1 MLNMTK
7 ILLDA
12 DASIKLTKISIIETF
27 ASGFEV
33 ITTADVYDEQVT
45 AGLKRNYPDAKKME
59 KLVSDGK
66 VTVVKST
73 EKPFVYD
80 SLRLGRGEKS
90 VIDYYLTNDVDLII
104 SDDEAFLKILD
115 NYAVPFTPVAGAI
128 LMCIIRGLMN
138 KEQGLKYLELLT
150 PMIRDENVFYI
161 KRKIEGLR

>member
-1 MLNMTK
+1 VLNVIK

-27 ASGFEV
+27 VAGFEV
-33 ITTADVYDEQVT
+33 IITTEVYGEQVT
-45 AGLKRNYPDAKKME
+45 AGLKRNHPDAKKMG

-73 EKPFVYD
+73 ERSSVYD
-80 SLRLGRGEKS
+80 SLVLGCGEKS
-90 VIDYYLTNDVDLII
+90 VLNYYLANDVDLII

-128 LMCIIRGLMN
+128 LMCILHGLMN
-138 KEQGLKYLELLT
+138 KEQGLKYLELLK
-150 PMIRDENVFYI
+150 PMIRDENMFYI
-161 KRKIEGLR
+161 KSKIEGL

>member
-1 MLNMTK
+1 MMK

-12 DASIKLTKISIIETF
+12 DASIKLTKIGIVETF
-27 ASGFEV
+27 TSGFEV
-33 ITTADVYDEQVT
+33 LVTAEVYREQVT

-66 VTVVKST
+66 VTVVQST
-73 EKPFVYD
+73 EKSSVYD
-80 SLRLGRGEKS
+80 SFGLGRGEKS
-90 VIDYYLTNDVDLII
+90 VINYYLTNDVDLII

>member
-1 MLNMTK
+1 MMK

-12 DASIKLTKISIIETF
+12 DTSIKLMKIGIIETF
-27 ASGFEV
+27 AAGFEV
-33 ITTADVYDEQVT
+33 IITADVYGGQVT

-73 EKPFVYD
+73 EKSSVYD
-80 SLRLGRGEKS
+80 GFVLGRGEKS
-90 VIDYYLTNDVDLII
+90 VINYYLTNDVDLII

-128 LMCIIRGLMN
+128 LMCVIHGLIS
-138 KEQGLKYLELLT
+138 KEKGIKYLELLT
-150 PMIRDENVFYI
+150 PMIRGENVFYI
-161 KRKIEGLR
+161 KRKMEGLR

>member
-1 MLNMTK
+1 MMK

-12 DASIKLTKISIIETF
+12 DASIKLAKVSIIETF

-33 ITTADVYDEQVT
+33 IITDEVYGEQVT

-73 EKPFVYD
+73 EKSSVYD
-80 SLRLGRGEKS
+80 SFGLGRGEKS
-90 VIDYYLTNDVDLII
+90 VINYYLTNDVDLII

-115 NYAVPFTPVAGAI
+115 NYAIPFTPVAGAI
-128 LMCIIRGLMN
+128 LMCVIHGLIS
-138 KEQGLKYLELLT
+138 KETGIKYVELLT
-150 PMIRDENVFYI
+150 PMIKDENVFYI
-161 KRKIEGLR
+161 KSKIEGL